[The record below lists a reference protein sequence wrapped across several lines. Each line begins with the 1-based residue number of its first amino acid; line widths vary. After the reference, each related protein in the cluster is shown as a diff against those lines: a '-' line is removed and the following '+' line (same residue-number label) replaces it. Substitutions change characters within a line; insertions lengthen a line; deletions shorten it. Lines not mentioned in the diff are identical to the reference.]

1 MRIYLKEENVM
12 AQARASVEAMDR
24 MIRNVTKFMT
34 NQQALMSALR
44 NDYATVGEEWND
56 PKYQQLGETL
66 NQAITA
72 ISGSSA
78 SLSECVTKLQLL
90 KGKLEEYL
98 SQQV

>member
-1 MRIYLKEENVM
+1 M
-12 AQARASVEAMDR
+12 ARTTASTEAMDR
-24 MIRNVTKFMT
+24 MIRNITKFMT
-34 NQQALMSALR
+34 NQQTLISALK
-44 NDYATVGEEWND
+44 NDYSTVGDEWQD
-56 PKYQQLGETL
+56 QKYQQLGDTL

-98 SQQV
+98 SQQI

>member
-1 MRIYLKEENVM
+1 MS
-12 AQARASVEAMDR
+12 QAKASVEAMDR

-56 PKYQQLGETL
+56 LKYQQLGETL

-78 SLSECVTKLQLL
+78 SLSECVTKIQLL
-90 KGKLEEYL
+90 KGKLEDYL
-98 SQQV
+98 AQQV

>member
-1 MRIYLKEENVM
+1 M
-12 AQARASVEAMDR
+12 AKTTASTEAMDR

-34 NQQALMSALR
+34 NQQALINALK
-44 NDYATVGEEWND
+44 NDYATVGDEWQD
-56 PKYQQLGETL
+56 QKYQQFGDTL
-66 NQAITA
+66 NQAIAA
-72 ISGSSA
+72 ISASSA